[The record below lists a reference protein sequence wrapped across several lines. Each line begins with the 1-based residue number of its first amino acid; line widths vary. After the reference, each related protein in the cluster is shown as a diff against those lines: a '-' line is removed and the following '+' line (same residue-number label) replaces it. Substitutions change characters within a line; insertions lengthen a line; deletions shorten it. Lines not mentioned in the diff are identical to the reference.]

1 MPMTIDSAGKGFLQ
15 GKSVTA
21 NKSDTEKKKRPISAW
36 REEEKPREKLMSHGV
51 AGLTEA
57 ELIALLIGS
66 GTHRLT
72 AIDLGLRLLEDF
84 GGLPGLAQLSVR
96 DLCRV
101 KGIGPASACKLL
113 AAFELGRR
121 KMGQKME
128 LKRLRSPED
137 IASYIRPWLI
147 DLPHEE
153 FYVIY
158 LNSNLRV
165 QGKSKVSQGG
175 VNATLIDPK
184 IVFREAMMHRSP
196 CIVLCHNH
204 PSGNPN
210 PSQADHKLTEKL
222 VRGAQL
228 IDSKIIDHIIVAQD
242 GFYSYQESGRLG
254 QIYAKI
260 G

>member
-1 MPMTIDSAGKGFLQ
+1 MDKG
-15 GKSVTA
+15 V
-21 NKSDTEKKKRPISAW
+21 N
-36 REEEKPREKLMSHGV
+36 
-51 AGLTEA
+51 GLTEA

-66 GTHRLT
+66 GTKRVT
-72 AIDLGLRLLEDF
+72 AIDLGMMLLEEF
-84 GGLPGLAQLSVR
+84 GGLPGLARLGVK
-96 DLCRV
+96 DLCQI
-101 KGIGPASACKLL
+101 KGIGPAVACKLL

-121 KMGQKME
+121 KTSQRME
-128 LKRLRSPED
+128 LARLRSPEEM
-137 IASYIRPWLI
+137 ANYIRPWLI

-165 QGKSKVSQGG
+165 QGRSKISQGG

-184 IVFREAMMHRSP
+184 IVFREAMLHRAP

-204 PSGNPN
+204 PSGNPQ
-210 PSQADHKLTEKL
+210 PSNADNQLTEKL

-242 GFYSYQESGRLG
+242 GYFSYQESGKLS
-254 QIYAKI
+254 QIYSRV

>member
-1 MPMTIDSAGKGFLQ
+1 MPL
-15 GKSVTA
+15 TA
-21 NKSDTEKKKRPISAW
+21 EEKLEMNTRLNRPGNSTLEKPSRPIPSW
-36 REEEKPREKLMSHGV
+36 REEEKPREKMISKGV
-51 AGLTEA
+51 NGLTEA

-66 GTHRLT
+66 GTQRFT
-72 AIDLGLRLLEDF
+72 AIDLGVKLLEDF
-84 GGLPGLAQLSVR
+84 GGLPGLARLGVS
-96 DLCRV
+96 DLCQM
-101 KGIGPASACKLL
+101 KGIGPAVACKLL

-121 KMGQKME
+121 KMSQRME
-128 LKRLRSPED
+128 LAKLKSPGE

-165 QGKSKVSQGG
+165 QGKSKISQGG

-184 IVFREAMMHRSP
+184 IVFREAMLHRAP

-210 PSQADHKLTEKL
+210 PSTADNKLTEKL
-222 VRGAQL
+222 VRGARL

-242 GFYSYQESGRLG
+242 GFYSYQESGKLD
-254 QIYAKI
+254 QIYAETR
-260 G
+260 